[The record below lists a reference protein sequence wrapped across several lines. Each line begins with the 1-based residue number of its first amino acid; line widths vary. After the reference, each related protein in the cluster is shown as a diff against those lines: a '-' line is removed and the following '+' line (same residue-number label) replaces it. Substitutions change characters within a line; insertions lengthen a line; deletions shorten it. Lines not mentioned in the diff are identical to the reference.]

1 MGTAYT
7 PNLEVSEATIVRKKR
22 ILPIP
27 GEVIVKIGEQVT
39 SETVVAKAYLPG
51 HVQIV
56 DIQDILGIDASETL
70 TVLLKKIGDRVKKG
84 EIIASKS
91 TWFGFRKQD
100 LKSPTSG
107 TIDYI
112 SIISGR
118 LHIRGPPIMIDI
130 KAYIP
135 GKIVE
140 ILPKEGVVVEVQAS
154 FIQGIFGIGGE
165 TQGELTVVVDS
176 PDEVLTDNMILSD
189 HSGKIIVGGSLVTGK
204 ALQKASKEFVK
215 GIIVGGIRDKD
226 LIIYLGHEI
235 GVAITGQEKIN
246 TTVILT
252 EGFGKMRMM
261 NRTFDL
267 LKKNEGKETSIN
279 GTTQIRAGVIRPEI
293 IIPIKSGFF
302 ESVVSDAPIRL
313 EPGTSVRCIHGPEFG
328 ALGQVVSLEKEPKK
342 IETGSEVIVIKVCLE
357 DGREIYISRTNV
369 EIIQY

>member
-1 MGTAYT
+1 MGEAYT

-39 SETVVAKAYLPG
+39 SETVVAKAYMPG
-51 HVQIV
+51 HVRIV

-70 TVLLKKIGDRVKKG
+70 TVLLKKVGDRVKKG

-293 IIPIKSGFF
+293 
-302 ESVVSDAPIRL
+302 ESVVSDAPMRL

-342 IETGSEVIVIKVCLE
+342 IETESEVMVIKVCLE

-369 EIIQY
+369 EIMQH